1 MVVVV
6 GAGLGGTYT
15 VVGVVFVDPPPPECC
30 VVGGDVGAVVGCVVG
45 GDVRAVVG
53 CVFGGDVGGTTTG
66 PPLGDVTG

>member
-1 MVVVV
+1 VVVVV

-30 VVGGDVGAVVGCVVG
+30 VVGGDVG
-45 GDVRAVVG
+45 
-53 CVFGGDVGGTTTG
+53 GTTTG

>member
-45 GDVRAVVG
+45 GDVG
-53 CVFGGDVGGTTTG
+53 ETTTG